1 MNGKMLVTV
10 VVIGAFAAAVS
21 VLPLALAQAG
31 HGSGHSGH
39 MNGMNMKQPNDELL
53 SLGNIHSRH
62 IPMVMK
68 TINEA
73 KKASASGDKKT
84 VMAELNKAQNML
96 LAIHAALG
104 KHVPQFANATCP
116 IMGTP
121 IDPANV
127 KEDLT
132 REYNGRKVAFCCA
145 GCPDRWDQLA
155 DAQKSAKLAK
165 AKPASQE
172 VWTCS
177 MHPQLKLPEPGSCPL
192 CNMKLVPASK

>member
-1 MNGKMLVTV
+1 MNRKMLVTV
-10 VVIGAFAAAVS
+10 VVTGAFAVAVS
-21 VLPLALAQAG
+21 ILPLALAQAG

-39 MNGMNMKQPNDELL
+39 TSMKQADNAD
-53 SLGNIHSRH
+53 SLGLGKIHSKH

-73 KKASASGDKKT
+73 KKASASGDKSA

-96 LAIHAALG
+96 LAIHAALD
-104 KHVPQFANATCP
+104 KHVPQFANGACP

-121 IDPANV
+121 IDPAKV

-132 REYNGRKVAFCCA
+132 REYKDGNVAFCCG
-145 GCPDRWDQLA
+145 GCPERWDKLT

-177 MHPQLKLPEPGSCPL
+177 MHPQFKVPEPGLCPL
-192 CNMKLVPASK
+192 CNMKLVPASKQ